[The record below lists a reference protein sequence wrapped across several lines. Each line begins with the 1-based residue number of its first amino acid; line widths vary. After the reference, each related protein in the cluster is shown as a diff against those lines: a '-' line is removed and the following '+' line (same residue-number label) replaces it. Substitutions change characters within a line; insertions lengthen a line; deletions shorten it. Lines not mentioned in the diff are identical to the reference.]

1 MTHPPGAAI
10 CSALT
15 LGIRRIAM
23 PSDKSEVTPA
33 QNEGEVYTRAACL
46 ENSIEA
52 QILGPALFDEGI
64 PHRIRSFHD
73 TAYDGL
79 FQTQMGWGEVRCPAA
94 YKEKVLE
101 ILTEIRS
108 SEADTVDF
116 EPEAAP

>member
-1 MTHPPGAAI
+1 
-10 CSALT
+10 
-15 LGIRRIAM
+15 M
-23 PSDKSEVTPA
+23 PSDKSETAPT
-33 QNEGEVYTRAACL
+33 QNDGEAYTRAAYL

-52 QILGPALFDEGI
+52 QILGPALFDEGV

-94 YKEKVLE
+94 FKEKVLE
-101 ILTEIRS
+101 ILAEIRS
-108 SEADTVDF
+108 SAPDLVDA